1 MNEESLTPQNEGKRG
16 IRNVEVV
23 GSRERWLIYEHVSNS
38 IKNKI
43 ESMYKALRTVLKAL
57 KLLNKY

>member
-1 MNEESLTPQNEGKRG
+1 MNGESVTPQNEGKRG

-43 ESMYKALRTVLKAL
+43 ENMCKAVKTVPKAL

>member
-43 ESMYKALRTVLKAL
+43 ESMYRALRTVPKAL